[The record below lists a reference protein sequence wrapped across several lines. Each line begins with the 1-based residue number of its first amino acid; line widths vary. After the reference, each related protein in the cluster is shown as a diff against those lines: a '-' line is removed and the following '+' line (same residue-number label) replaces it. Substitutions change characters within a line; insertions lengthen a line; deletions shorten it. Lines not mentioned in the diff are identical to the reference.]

1 MCERGALSF
10 ACTFNG
16 FLENVACLMAVGK
29 IFVGHREEQQLP
41 QSGGCQ
47 HRSWTVSVCNGI
59 RRGCAL
65 APEPEVV
72 KTAH

>member
-1 MCERGALSF
+1 MRERGALSF

-16 FLENVACLMAVGK
+16 FLENIACLMPVGK
-29 IFVGHREEQQLP
+29 FFVGDGEEQQPP

-59 RRGCAL
+59 MRGCAL
-65 APEPEVV
+65 APEPGVV